1 MHRII
6 PLTLVCLVCLGS
18 CVRAQTVTVQELAR
32 LSTDSSYTLQGIG
45 LVMGLPGTGDTGKE
59 LAMARPLA
67 RVMEM
72 NGNPIPDLSELSKTK
87 SVALVMVT
95 CKIPRGGARLN
106 DELDVTIATLGSA
119 SSLDGGQLFVAPL
132 LGPIP
137 SSPVFAMAS
146 GPVMLLNVDIP
157 TTARVAGGAQIV
169 RELVMP
175 APETHF
181 TLVLEPHYRGYGAA
195 SQIAMAINDSYFN
208 SPAAEGLRVAKAL
221 DDRTVAVN
229 IPDGER
235 PDPAAFLADIMSTQI
250 ATELLK
256 LPAQVICDVRTGTI
270 SFTGDVRIS
279 PVALTMNGINIV
291 STVPPPVATA
301 ADPLISQSQWV
312 GLSTEDAGSSR
323 GAKLQDL
330 LNAFSQLNVPV
341 KDQIA
346 IIAQIHKSG
355 QLHAKLIMR

>member
-1 MHRII
+1 MPRFF
-6 PLTLVCLVCLGS
+6 PLILACFASLGS
-18 CVRAQTVTVQELAR
+18 MVCAQTVTVQELAR

-67 RVMEM
+67 RVMELS
-72 NGNPIPDLSELSKTK
+72 GNPVPDLKELEKTK

-95 CKIPRGGARLN
+95 CEIPRGGARQN

-119 SSLDGGQLFVAPL
+119 SSLEGGQLFIAPL
-132 LGPIP
+132 LGPTP
-137 SSPVFAMAS
+137 GTPVFAMAS
-146 GPVMLLNVDIP
+146 GPVMLLNPNIP
-157 TTARVAGGAQIV
+157 TTARVPGGAQIV

-175 APETHF
+175 APKTNF

-195 SQIAMAINDSYFN
+195 SQIATAINDSYFN
-208 SPAAEGLRVAKAL
+208 TPAAEGLRVARAL
-221 DDRTVAVN
+221 DDRTIAVN
-229 IPDGER
+229 IPTGEQ
-235 PDPAAFLADIMSTQI
+235 PEPAAFLADIMSTQI

-291 STVPPPVATA
+291 STVPPPEPTPD
-301 ADPLISQSQWV
+301 DPLITQSTWL
-312 GLSTEDAGSSR
+312 GLTTENASTTR

-341 KDQIA
+341 EDQIA
-346 IIAQIHKSG
+346 IISQIHKSG

>member
-1 MHRII
+1 MHRLI
-6 PLTLVCLVCLGS
+6 PFALVCLICFAPG
-18 CVRAQTVTVQELAR
+18 VRAQTVTVQEIAR
-32 LSTDSSYTLQGIG
+32 LSTDSTYILQGIG

-67 RVMEM
+67 RVMELS
-72 NGNPIPDLSELSKTK
+72 GNPVPDLKELAKTK

-95 CKIPRGGARLN
+95 CKVPRGGARLN
-106 DELDVTIATLGSA
+106 DELDVTLATLGSA

-137 SSPVFAMAS
+137 GSPVFAMAS
-146 GPVMLLNVDIP
+146 GPVMLLNPQAP
-157 TTARVAGGAQIV
+157 TTARVPGGAQIIQ
-169 RELVMP
+169 ELVMP
-175 APETHF
+175 APKTHF
-181 TLVLEPHYRGYGAA
+181 TLVLEAHYRGYGSA
-195 SQIAMAINDSYFN
+195 SQIATAINDSYFN
-208 SPAAEGLRVAKAL
+208 TPAAEGLRVARAL

-229 IPDGER
+229 IPVGEQ
-235 PDPAAFLADIMSTQI
+235 PEPAAFLADIMSTQI
-250 ATELLK
+250 TTELLK

-291 STVPPPVATA
+291 STVPAPEPSP
-301 ADPLISQSQWV
+301 ADPLITQSRWL
-312 GLSTEDAGSSR
+312 GLSTEDAATTR